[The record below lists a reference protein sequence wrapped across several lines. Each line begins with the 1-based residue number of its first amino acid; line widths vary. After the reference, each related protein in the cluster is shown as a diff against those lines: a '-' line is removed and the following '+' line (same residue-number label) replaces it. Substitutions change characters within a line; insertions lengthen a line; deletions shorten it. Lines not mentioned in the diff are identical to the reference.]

1 MNCPAL
7 RALVPH
13 GRTSTADKR
22 HQHNQMKI
30 APPLAAAFAVLMTA
44 SAMAAPTLPTV
55 EVNAPPLKTTTGST
69 LAEEAMVGPYNQPE
83 WTQHRR
89 FSTTRV
95 YLQQEPWHVGIEQW
109 WRVRQY
115 DDGPEKHLFIE
126 EIEIGLP
133 YRLQLD
139 LYYDW
144 VHEDHE
150 TQTKDFAAEIR
161 WALADW
167 GVIPLNP
174 TLYAEYKWTDEDYGS
189 DVYEFKLLLG
199 EDFAPRVHW
208 GLNLVYEA
216 ETDGEKAREYA
227 VTQGISY
234 TIIDQILS
242 AGVEMQFKYE
252 NVAGERDNG
261 EHKFQVGPSLQWR
274 PTARTHVDLV
284 GLFGC
289 TSDSPD
295 FEGFVVLGFDFGKI
309 GGGGEDHHYKPVS
322 GLRN

>member
-1 MNCPAL
+1 MKLTPSLASVL
-7 RALVPH
+7 AVF
-13 GRTSTADKR
+13 TAG
-22 HQHNQMKI
+22 
-30 APPLAAAFAVLMTA
+30 A
-44 SAMAAPTLPTV
+44 AMAAQPSATLPTV
-55 EVNAPPLKTTTGST
+55 VVNAPPTQTSTGSS
-69 LAEEAMVGPYNQPE
+69 LAEEALVGPYNQPE
-83 WTQHRR
+83 WTGHRR

-95 YLQQEPWHVGIEQW
+95 YLQRQPWEVGFEQW

-115 DDGPEKHLFIE
+115 DDAPEKHLFIE

-133 YRLQLD
+133 YRMQLD

-144 VHEDHE
+144 VHEEGE
-150 TQTKDFAAEIR
+150 TLNKDFAVELR

-174 TLYAEYKWTDEDYGS
+174 TLYGEYKFTDDDYGS

-199 EDFAPRVHW
+199 DDFGPRLHW
-208 GLNLVYEA
+208 GLNLVYER
-216 ETDGEKAREYA
+216 ETSGEEAQEFA

-234 TIIDQILS
+234 TIIDQVLS
-242 AGVEMQFKYE
+242 AGLEMQFKYE

-261 EHKFQVGPSLQWR
+261 EHKFQIGPSVQWR
-274 PTARTHVDLV
+274 PSHNTHIDLV

-289 TSDSPD
+289 TDESPD
-295 FEGFVVLGFDFGKI
+295 FEGFVVFGIDFGSLK
-309 GGGGEDHHYKPVS
+309 GGEDHHYKPVS